1 MERKLLVIDGPTASG
16 KTSLSVA
23 VAEKIGGE
31 IISADSMQIYKGL
44 DVGTSKVTE
53 SETKGIKHH
62 MIDIVEPSVNYSV
75 SDYVDSATKII
86 DELLNKG
93 VQPIV
98 VGGTGFYIDALL
110 YKKSLGSVGFDEN
123 VREKYY
129 AFAKEHGNEALYR
142 KLCEIDPISAAKLSP
157 NDIKRV
163 VRALEIFETTGVCK
177 SQQNDVEKRY
187 DYKMYCIDMP
197 REELY
202 SRIEARVD
210 EMVKLGLFDEVKGLL
225 EHLKQ
230 NSTALSAIGYKE
242 IVEYFNGNVSK
253 DEAIAKIKLNTRHY
267 AKRQLTYF
275 RHQFDC
281 VYVSSELS
289 VEEKR
294 DYVLNDFYSKKKDV
308 LRINT
313 TN

>member
-1 MERKLLVIDGPTASG
+1 MERRLLVIGGPTASG

-44 DVGTSKVTE
+44 DVGTSKITA

-86 DELLNKG
+86 DELFDNG
-93 VQPIV
+93 IQPIV

-129 AFAKEHGNEALYR
+129 AFAKEYGNEALYK
-142 KLCEIDPISAAKLSP
+142 KLCEVDPISAGKISP
-157 NDIKRV
+157 NDLKRV
-163 VRALEIFETTGVCK
+163 VRAIEIFETTGVCK
-177 SQQNDVEKRY
+177 SQQNDLEKRY
-187 DYKMYCIDMP
+187 DYKIYCIDTP

-202 SRIEARVD
+202 SKIETRVD
-210 EMVKLGLFDEVKGLL
+210 EMADCGLFDEVKGLL
-225 EHLKQ
+225 EHLKPS
-230 NSTALSAIGYKE
+230 STALSAIGYKE
-242 IVEYFNGNVSK
+242 VVEYFNGNVSK
-253 DEAIAKIKLNTRHY
+253 NEAIAKIKLNTRHY

-275 RHQFDC
+275 HRQFDC

-289 VEEKR
+289 LEEKR
-294 DYVLNDFYSKKKDV
+294 DLILNNYYS
-308 LRINT
+308 
-313 TN
+313 